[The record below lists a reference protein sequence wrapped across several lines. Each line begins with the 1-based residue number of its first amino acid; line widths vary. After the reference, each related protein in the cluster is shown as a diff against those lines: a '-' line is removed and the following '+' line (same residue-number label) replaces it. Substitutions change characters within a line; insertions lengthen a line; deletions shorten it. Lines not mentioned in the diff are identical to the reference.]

1 MNRSS
6 LFTLAYAIML
16 GAAGPLAAC
25 ASNGGNDN
33 ASAQQSSG
41 QSALEQSNLNRA
53 QSGQTAQGQP
63 AQAASPYT
71 DAQVQSF
78 IAARAQI
85 QQLTPGQTAEQQA
98 ANQQRIGQILAQH
111 NLAPDV
117 YNAIETASRTDQ
129 ALANRI
135 AAAGVG
141 TTVTDA
147 QLQSF
152 VAASAEIDPLN
163 RQLATA
169 TPEQRAQIATQ
180 IRASLERNNLTIEA
194 YNGIA
199 ARAQSDP
206 QLGARIAQLRA
217 QATPPASAEQ
227 PG

>member
-6 LFTLAYAIML
+6 LFTLAYAVML

-25 ASNGGNDN
+25 ASNGNNN
-33 ASAQQSSG
+33 AAASSG
-41 QSALEQSNLNRA
+41 TSPMAQSNLNNPSA
-53 QSGQTAQGQP
+53 SSGAATTAP
-63 AQAASPYT
+63 AQTASPYT
-71 DAQVQSF
+71 DAQLQSF
-78 IAARAQI
+78 IASRAQI
-85 QQLTPGQTAEQQA
+85 QQLTPGQTAEAQA
-98 ANQQRIGQILAQH
+98 ANQQRIAQILAAN
-111 NLAPDV
+111 NLPADT
-117 YNAIETASRTDQ
+117 YTAIEAAARTDQ

-135 AAAGVG
+135 AATSVG

-169 TPEQRAQIATQ
+169 TPEQRTQIAMQ
-180 IRASLERNNLTIEA
+180 IRSSLERNNLTIEA

-206 QLGARIAQLRA
+206 QLGARIAQLRGA
-217 QATPPASAEQ
+217 QPAPA

>member
-6 LFTLAYAIML
+6 LFTLAYALML
-16 GAAGPLAAC
+16 GVAGPLAAC
-25 ASNGGNDN
+25 ASNGNDN
-33 ASAQQSSG
+33 AAANSG
-41 QSALEQSNLNRA
+41 QSPMEQSNLNNP
-53 QSGQTAQGQP
+53 QSGATTTAP
-63 AQAASPYT
+63 AQAASPYS

-85 QQLTPGQTAEQQA
+85 QQMTPAQNAEQQA
-98 ANQQRIGQILAQH
+98 ANQQRISQILAAN
-111 NLAPDV
+111 NLAPDI
-117 YNAIETASRTDQ
+117 YTAIDAASRTDQ

-135 AAAGVG
+135 AAASAP
-141 TTVTDA
+141 TTFTDA

-169 TPEQRAQIATQ
+169 TPEQRTQIAMQ
-180 IRASLERNNLTIEA
+180 IRTSLERNNLTIEA

-206 QLGARIAQLRA
+206 ALGQRIAQLRGA
-217 QATPPASAEQ
+217 QTPAPADNE
-227 PG
+227 G